1 MSFKNIIKCFLCIS
15 LLVATPAQE
24 ANAQVGQAVKSATK
38 TVSKWFGKKAAKET
52 AEEVAEQGFK
62 TISKEIAQKAIT
74 KNATNAIFD
83 SSTKLSREALEE
95 VTYTN
100 INKTLSKKVGKEITE
115 GALKITSKE
124 FAQQLGKVPA
134 REAQEIFLK
143 KLGTEAT
150 QETYEQT
157 AKKSLKEAGEKNVAK
172 KKAARTAARITGADA
187 LKALDDMPQLKK
199 QIKEIQDMSPAYFT
213 TDKLYVETV
222 GNTRIVGFEGTR
234 SKIKVLPNKTIRAE
248 GGAIVKDGKTIGE
261 MNEFLNNPLPNTR
274 YETEGGLLNF
284 QTDELGRTVSVDCHS
299 SELNKSISKQGISRS
314 DKLHTGNKG
323 SNAYN
328 SGHIQQ
334 RSTGGLNERINLLP
348 MNAKEN
354 QHGKW
359 ARIEGKERK
368 AINAGKDVRSRKI
381 IKYND
386 DGSYAITVELTIDG
400 KTTTEVFKNLS

>member
-1 MSFKNIIKCFLCIS
+1 MSFKNIIKYFLCIS

-95 VTYTN
+95 VTYTS
-100 INKTLSKKVGKEITE
+100 INKTLSKKVSKEITE

-157 AKKSLKEAGEKNVAK
+157 AKKSMQSKAFDTRKSWSEKVKDKYHQLRLKLLQKIKNSKINKELLDIYAKGAIHLTEKELNAALNNPKYFRVLLKSKCGNKNVIEFLI
-172 KKAARTAARITGADA
+172 R
-187 LKALDDMPQLKK
+187 LKMSNPQYVK
-199 QIKEIQDMSPAYFT
+199 QILDNPYLW
-213 TDKLYVETV
+213 DY
-222 GNTRIVGFEGTR
+222 
-234 SKIKVLPNKTIRAE
+234 IKKSIRAGGKHEWLEVHLLEDFLFNPKWGNE
-248 GGAIVKDGKTIGE
+248 GDLLALSLPKFSQTTNSVNFKSGGGHISSGRANSPESRAFHKGLTDVIKNSNSIEELYTNIRRYAKQHLTPEGY
-261 MNEFLNNPLPNTR
+261 NEFL
-274 YETEGGLLNF
+274 
-284 QTDELGRTVSVDCHS
+284 
-299 SELNKSISKQGISRS
+299 
-314 DKLHTGNKG
+314 
-323 SNAYN
+323 
-328 SGHIQQ
+328 
-334 RSTGGLNERINLLP
+334 
-348 MNAKEN
+348 
-354 QHGKW
+354 
-359 ARIEGKERK
+359 K
-368 AINAGKDVRSRKI
+368 AFDQMFEA
-381 IKYND
+381 
-386 DGSYAITVELTIDG
+386 A
-400 KTTTEVFKNLS
+400 